1 MKLSHVRYCEI
12 RHYLVQKLILIII
25 VVKSLGTLELQFNQ

>member
-1 MKLSHVRYCEI
+1 MKLSHVSYCEI
-12 RHYLVQKLILIII
+12 RHYLVQKLILIMI